1 MPNTLQGE
9 DLFTTAEWF
18 YKKGELERAETFY
31 KKILSSEPD
40 SLQADNALFRLGE
53 IAMSRGDYI
62 KSLEIFQELPD
73 RFPGSEL
80 IPSARFQAARS
91 LYLNL
96 SWDRAMY
103 ALKRFQEDFPVSQ
116 YNPQV
121 MLTLADICIK
131 IREYAKAKEEAIR
144 FLSLFPESSL
154 KHSAIYLFGL
164 TEMYLGETEEAIN
177 HLTISLTGKLPD
189 DQREDALY
197 ALGTLSLMKG
207 DMLTAVEYFSDLVKS
222 LETGERK
229 ERILKKVKDL
239 IQERLTD
246 EDLKAIIQRHPA
258 DFPGDLAM
266 IEMAERKFD
275 QGELFDARYYLE
287 MVISDFPEHQE
298 IPAIEQKLSL
308 FDKKQGEGTTV
319 RKFGCIAPLT
329 GPLSGYGEK
338 MIKGVKMAIEE
349 YNQKYGASI
358 KVVLFDSMGR
368 ADNAQKGVELLA
380 YEEKWLPL

>member
-1 MPNTLQGE
+1 MSNKNLKCFEFVLIGVILMSMGFGCAKARSMRRAMSQDLQGE

-18 YKKGELERAETFY
+18 FNKGELEKAKAFY
-31 KKILSSEPD
+31 EKYLSSEPG

-53 IAMSRGDYI
+53 IAMARGDFI
-62 KSLEIFQELPD
+62 KSLELFQELPN

-96 SWDRAMY
+96 SWDSAMH

-116 YNPQV
+116 YNPEV
-121 MLTLADICIK
+121 MLILADIFIK
-131 IREYAKAKEEAIR
+131 IREYAKAKEEIIS
-144 FLSLFPESSL
+144 FLNLFPESSL
-154 KHSAIYLFGL
+154 KHRALYLFGL
-164 TEMYLGETEEAIN
+164 SEMYLGETEEAIN

-189 DQREDALY
+189 DKRQDALY
-197 ALGTLSLMKG
+197 ALGTLSLMKN
-207 DMLTAVEYFSDLVKS
+207 DLLTAVEYFSDLVKS

-229 ERILKKVKDL
+229 ERIQKKVGDL
-239 IQERLTD
+239 IRERLNED
-246 EDLKAIIQRHPA
+246 DLKAIIQRHPT

-266 IEMAERKFD
+266 MEMAERKFD

-287 MVISDFPEHQE
+287 MVVSGFPEHPE
-298 IPAIEQKLSL
+298 IPYIKKKLST
-308 FDKKQGEGTTV
+308 FDEKHDEGRIV

-338 MIKGVKMAIEE
+338 
-349 YNQKYGASI
+349 
-358 KVVLFDSMGR
+358 
-368 ADNAQKGVELLA
+368 
-380 YEEKWLPL
+380 